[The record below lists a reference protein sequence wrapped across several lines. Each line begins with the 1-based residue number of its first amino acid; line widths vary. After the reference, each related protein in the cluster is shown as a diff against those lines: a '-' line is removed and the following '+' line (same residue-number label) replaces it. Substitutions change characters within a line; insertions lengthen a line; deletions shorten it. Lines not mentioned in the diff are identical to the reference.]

1 MWEIYAYQNADSLFG
16 IFNAA
21 AAIHG
26 SGDYMAAVAAVAFC
40 GFIAALV
47 AYAFAPEKLQGWKWL
62 ATVLLVFSVLI
73 VPRVTVGVVDKTG
86 GSAVKVVA
94 NVPFGVAFLGSVT
107 STVGHTLTGLF
118 ETAFQ
123 VIPGVGALPSELSYE
138 KNGLMFGNRLIRE
151 TGGVAFQDPNFRT
164 DLVNFIHNCTMYDLI
179 DGTVDPGT
187 FSSSDDVWALMAS
200 PNPAR
205 FTTLTSAG
213 GSITVDTCPNA
224 YTNLNGR
231 LPAQLTRIQGKLA
244 LQLNPT
250 LPAAAAN
257 AAIAGQIQ
265 QAYLKNSI
273 ATAAATA
280 ADLIRQ
286 NAVLNA
292 INDTSNIIGQ
302 KVNDPAAMVLAVGRA
317 QSVAQQN
324 AAWLNAGKI
333 AEQALP
339 VFRNVIEAITYAL
352 FPLLVLLMLLTS
364 GRETM
369 LAFKGY
375 AAVLIWIQLWP
386 PLYAVLNYMASIYA
400 AYDLAAAADLG
411 SGAKALSLHTASTIY
426 SRAISGEAVVGY
438 LAISIPFIAW
448 AALKRMETFGT
459 ALVGGLSGLQS
470 MVAGATAGAAAGNL
484 SMGNVS
490 MDQIR
495 LAPNRTSAFMSNWQ
509 NDISGNSFSSNML
522 TGRTAVSLLRNQGY
536 ASRVVSM
543 RVSEQDVQDASRQ
556 VDAARTEAVAA
567 STERSAV
574 LSEAFS
580 KGLAKLKS
588 SRSSTGSTSSSF
600 EQLGQTIDRLDQISR
615 SVSESTG
622 LTQSQVARI
631 ALGVTGHA
639 GFNAR
644 FVGAQLNASAD
655 KTYLSGLS
663 ADERKVLGALTS
675 EQASEFKQ
683 FGDRVSRDS
692 SVASLVATDARE
704 ARELSSRIATTTARS
719 ARADASLADRAAF
732 SERLAVARERGG
744 VSDPEAKRKIIGGL
758 FVDVFKAEAA
768 KIKATHAR
776 HVAWLAQGTIY
787 PDVIESGGAKTKKA
801 VTIKSH
807 HNVGGL
813 PEQLGLKL
821 LEPLRELFKDEVR
834 ELGVALGLP
843 PEMVYRHPFP
853 GPGLGVRI
861 LGEVKKDYADLLRR
875 ADAIFIEELRNTV
888 DTASGKSWYD
898 LTSQAFAVFLPVRS
912 VGVMGDGRTY
922 DYVVALRAVQT
933 SDFMTADWAELPY
946 SLLKRVSGRIINEVR
961 GINRV
966 TYDVSSKPPA
976 TIEWE

>member
-26 SGDYMAAVAAVAFC
+26 SGDYMAAIAAVAFC

-86 GSAVKVVA
+86 GAAVKVVA

-244 LQLNPT
+244 FQLNPT

-273 ATAAATA
+273 GTAAATA

-324 AAWLNAGKI
+324 AAWLNAGKV

-369 LAFKGY
+369 LVFKGY

-411 SGAKALSLHTASTIY
+411 SGAKALSLQTASTIY

-509 NDISGNSFSSNML
+509 NDIFSDGTGMPSSFDDVRHLYTTNSGDPRVTPDIDATYRRATGAVRQAPLPVAPPAQPATEPSNARQQIQTSSDDL
-522 TGRTAVSLLRNQGY
+522 RGRTAAR
-536 ASRVVSM
+536 
-543 RVSEQDVQDASRQ
+543 RQ
-556 VDAARTEAVAA
+556 EFDD
-567 STERSAV
+567 ERSPGRADDGTISPRQS
-574 LSEAFS
+574 LF
-580 KGLAKLKS
+580 KGTA
-588 SRSSTGSTSSSF
+588 
-600 EQLGQTIDRLDQISR
+600 
-615 SVSESTG
+615 
-622 LTQSQVARI
+622 SQVAR
-631 ALGVTGHA
+631 
-639 GFNAR
+639 
-644 FVGAQLNASAD
+644 
-655 KTYLSGLS
+655 
-663 ADERKVLGALTS
+663 
-675 EQASEFKQ
+675 
-683 FGDRVSRDS
+683 
-692 SVASLVATDARE
+692 DAAE
-704 ARELSSRIATTTARS
+704 TFQ
-719 ARADASLADRAAF
+719 DAKD
-732 SERLAVARERGG
+732 AVKGII
-744 VSDPEAKRKIIGGL
+744 KR
-758 FVDVFKAEAA
+758 
-768 KIKATHAR
+768 
-776 HVAWLAQGTIY
+776 
-787 PDVIESGGAKTKKA
+787 
-801 VTIKSH
+801 
-807 HNVGGL
+807 
-813 PEQLGLKL
+813 
-821 LEPLRELFKDEVR
+821 
-834 ELGVALGLP
+834 
-843 PEMVYRHPFP
+843 
-853 GPGLGVRI
+853 
-861 LGEVKKDYADLLRR
+861 
-875 ADAIFIEELRNTV
+875 
-888 DTASGKSWYD
+888 
-898 LTSQAFAVFLPVRS
+898 
-912 VGVMGDGRTY
+912 
-922 DYVVALRAVQT
+922 
-933 SDFMTADWAELPY
+933 
-946 SLLKRVSGRIINEVR
+946 
-961 GINRV
+961 
-966 TYDVSSKPPA
+966 
-976 TIEWE
+976 

>member
-1 MWEIYAYQNADSLFG
+1 
-16 IFNAA
+16 
-21 AAIHG
+21 
-26 SGDYMAAVAAVAFC
+26 
-40 GFIAALV
+40 
-47 AYAFAPEKLQGWKWL
+47 
-62 ATVLLVFSVLI
+62 
-73 VPRVTVGVVDKTG
+73 
-86 GSAVKVVA
+86 
-94 NVPFGVAFLGSVT
+94 
-107 STVGHTLTGLF
+107 
-118 ETAFQ
+118 
-123 VIPGVGALPSELSYE
+123 
-138 KNGLMFGNRLIRE
+138 
-151 TGGVAFQDPNFRT
+151 
-164 DLVNFIHNCTMYDLI
+164 MYDLI

-244 LQLNPT
+244 FQLNPT
-250 LPAAAAN
+250 LPAATAN

-324 AAWLNAGKI
+324 AAWLNAGKV

-375 AAVLIWIQLWP
+375 ASVLIWIQLWP

-411 SGAKALSLHTASTIY
+411 SGAKALSLQTASTIY

-509 NDISGNSFSSNML
+509 NDISGNTFSSNML

-543 RVSEQDVQDASRQ
+543 RVSEHDVQDASRQ
-556 VDAARTEAVAA
+556 VDAARSEAVAA

-574 LSEAFS
+574 LSEAFT

-704 ARELSSRIATTTARS
+704 ARELSSRIANTTARS
-719 ARADASLADRAAF
+719 ARADASLADRTAF
-732 SERLAVARERGG
+732 SERLAVARERGDSISIDIAQDPYNLAMFTRYAEQYG
-744 VSDPEAKRKIIGGL
+744 GTSASAQQLLSAELARQALAPTRNFSDGTGMPSSFDDVRHLYTTNSGDPRVTPDIDATYRRATGAVRQAPLPVAPPAQPAPEPSDARQQIQTSSDDLRGRT
-758 FVDVFKAEAA
+758 AA
-768 KIKATHAR
+768 RRQEFDDERSPGRADD
-776 HVAWLAQGTIY
+776 GTIS
-787 PDVIESGGAKTKKA
+787 PRQS
-801 VTIKSH
+801 
-807 HNVGGL
+807 
-813 PEQLGLKL
+813 
-821 LEPLRELFKDEVR
+821 LFKGAAR
-834 ELGVALGLP
+834 QVARDAA
-843 PEMVYRHPFP
+843 ETFQDAKDA
-853 GPGLGVRI
+853 
-861 LGEVKKDYADLLRR
+861 VKG
-875 ADAIFIEELRNTV
+875 II
-888 DTASGKSWYD
+888 
-898 LTSQAFAVFLPVRS
+898 
-912 VGVMGDGRTY
+912 
-922 DYVVALRAVQT
+922 
-933 SDFMTADWAELPY
+933 
-946 SLLKRVSGRIINEVR
+946 KR
-961 GINRV
+961 
-966 TYDVSSKPPA
+966 
-976 TIEWE
+976 

>member
-21 AAIHG
+21 ATIHG

-244 LQLNPT
+244 FQLNPT

-324 AAWLNAGKI
+324 AAWLNAGKV

-411 SGAKALSLHTASTIY
+411 SGAKGS
-426 SRAISGEAVVGY
+426 
-438 LAISIPFIAW
+438 
-448 AALKRMETFGT
+448 
-459 ALVGGLSGLQS
+459 
-470 MVAGATAGAAAGNL
+470 
-484 SMGNVS
+484 
-490 MDQIR
+490 
-495 LAPNRTSAFMSNWQ
+495 
-509 NDISGNSFSSNML
+509 
-522 TGRTAVSLLRNQGY
+522 
-536 ASRVVSM
+536 
-543 RVSEQDVQDASRQ
+543 
-556 VDAARTEAVAA
+556 VAA
-567 STERSAV
+567 DGIDDLLPGDLRRGRGRLPGDQHPVHRLGRAQADGDLWHRAGGRSLGPAV
-574 LSEAFS
+574 DGGRRHGRCRRGQSEHGQCLDGPDPAR
-580 KGLAKLKS
+580 AEPDV
-588 SRSSTGSTSSSF
+588 RVR
-600 EQLGQTIDRLDQISR
+600 EQLAERHQRQHLLVKHADRPDRRQPAAQP
-615 SVSESTG
+615 G
-622 LTQSQVARI
+622 L
-631 ALGVTGHA
+631 
-639 GFNAR
+639 
-644 FVGAQLNASAD
+644 
-655 KTYLSGLS
+655 
-663 ADERKVLGALTS
+663 
-675 EQASEFKQ
+675 
-683 FGDRVSRDS
+683 RVPGR
-692 SVASLVATDARE
+692 LDARE
-704 ARELSSRIATTTARS
+704 RAGRAGRQPSGRRSSH
-719 ARADASLADRAAF
+719 
-732 SERLAVARERGG
+732 RGRCRKLRTFDGALRG
-744 VSDPEAKRKIIGGL
+744 VHQGL
-758 FVDVFKAEAA
+758 GKAEVIAEQHGIDIQPACAA
-768 KIKATHAR
+768 KT
-776 HVAWLAQGTIY
+776 
-787 PDVIESGGAKTKKA
+787 
-801 VTIKSH
+801 
-807 HNVGGL
+807 
-813 PEQLGLKL
+813 
-821 LEPLRELFKDEVR
+821 
-834 ELGVALGLP
+834 
-843 PEMVYRHPFP
+843 
-853 GPGLGVRI
+853 
-861 LGEVKKDYADLLRR
+861 
-875 ADAIFIEELRNTV
+875 
-888 DTASGKSWYD
+888 
-898 LTSQAFAVFLPVRS
+898 
-912 VGVMGDGRTY
+912 
-922 DYVVALRAVQT
+922 
-933 SDFMTADWAELPY
+933 
-946 SLLKRVSGRIINEVR
+946 
-961 GINRV
+961 
-966 TYDVSSKPPA
+966 
-976 TIEWE
+976 